1 VSRPEPAG
9 PPPAAPFEPRHGWLL
24 AVLIFVAVV
33 LVLCY
38 PMLGGQFIAGPDSD
52 QYVAGY
58 AFRNFAAEYWRSH
71 HAIPLWNPY
80 IFGGLPY
87 VGAMHGDVFY
97 PTAWLRW
104 ILPTGSAMNLG
115 FAVHLVLAG
124 AGMFALLRGLRLS
137 WTAAVAGGLAYELSG
152 IVASLVYPGHDGK
165 LFVSALAPFLFL
177 ALLRAIRHRS
187 LSAFGAAG
195 LVIGLAL
202 HGHPQM
208 SYYLLIAVGLW
219 TLFLVFWDTE
229 GPRGRARWR
238 ALGWSVIAVALGF
251 GLYAIQALPFAAYI
265 PYSPRAAGGPSGG
278 WEYATGY
285 GFPPAELWS
294 LVYPQINGITT
305 SYSGSNFLK
314 HHTEHLG
321 VVVILLALCGLGG
334 GGEER
339 RRERLV
345 LGVIA
350 GLFLLVALGG
360 HTPFY
365 RAWYELV
372 PKMKQVRAAGMAFY
386 LVALVVAVFAGLGA
400 ERLLTG
406 KVPARRVLI
415 GGGFFALLGLLG
427 AIGGLDGIAQ
437 SIAAPELVERAV
449 QNAGQVRTGGIRL
462 FLAAGLGAGILY
474 AIRAGKLRGAQAV
487 AALLLIVAA
496 DLWSIDRE
504 FFFFGGTPA
513 QLFGNDSVTL
523 AMRKA
528 PLPYRVW
535 DPKGVYQEVGAYPGS
550 WLMGVDVP
558 QLLGY
563 HGNELRAFDDLL
575 GGKNAWKNQPSPA
588 LLQLFAVR
596 YVVLSHAQTL
606 PGFHQILGP
615 VPTTVGSSALLYEAD
630 TIPPYVRLMAGAVKA
645 PADQIAETVVLSR
658 FPALQVALY
667 PEGERVAPAELGGRL
682 PDPPA
687 ASARL
692 TAWDAGKMRI
702 AIEGRDPRPL
712 YLVIGE
718 NWYKDWTATV
728 DGAVVPVLRAQNTLL
743 SVVVPAGAKEISLE
757 FRSKEYQQGKLI
769 SLLALLGL
777 FALMVIPRFRQR
789 GRSDV

>member
-1 VSRPEPAG
+1 MKQPDTTDLTER
-9 PPPAAPFEPRHGWLL
+9 PRHGWLL
-24 AVLIFVAVV
+24 AVLLFVAAA

-38 PMLGGQFIAGPDSD
+38 PMLSGQFIAGPGSD

-104 ILPTGSAMNLG
+104 FLPTGTAMNLG
-115 FAVHLVLAG
+115 FALHLVLAG
-124 AGMFALLRGLRLS
+124 VGMFALLRGLRLS

-165 LFVSALAPFLFL
+165 LFVSALAPFLLL

-208 SYYLLIAVGLW
+208 SYYLLIAAGLW
-219 TLFLVFWDTE
+219 TLFLVFWDPE
-229 GPRGRARWR
+229 GPRGPARWR
-238 ALGWSVIAVALGF
+238 ALGWSVLAVGLGF
-251 GLYAIQALPFAAYI
+251 GLYAVQALPFAAYI

-285 GFPPAELWS
+285 AFPPAELWS
-294 LVYPQINGITT
+294 LVYPQINGITAT
-305 SYSGSNFLK
+305 YSGTNCLK

-321 VVVILLALCGLGG
+321 AVVILLALCGLGG
-334 GGEER
+334 GGRGQER
-339 RRERLV
+339 HRERV
-345 LGVIA
+345 ALGAIA
-350 GLFLLVALGG
+350 ALFLLVAFGG

-386 LVALVVAVFAGLGA
+386 LVALVGCVFAGLGA
-400 ERLLTG
+400 ERLLAG
-406 KVPARRVLI
+406 KVPARRILI
-415 GGGFFALLGLLG
+415 GGAVFAVLGLLG
-427 AIGGLDGIAQ
+427 AIGALDGIAQ
-437 SIAAPELVERAV
+437 SLAAPELMQRAV
-449 QNAGQVRTGGIRL
+449 QNAGEIRAGGIRL
-462 FLAAGLGAGILY
+462 LLAASLGAGVLY
-474 AIRAGKLRGAQAV
+474 AIRAGRLPGRQATL
-487 AALLLIVAA
+487 ALLLVIGG

-504 FFFFGGTPA
+504 FFFFGGSPA
-513 QLFGNDSVTL
+513 QLFGNDSLTL
-523 AMRKA
+523 AMRKS

-535 DPKGVYQEVGAYPGS
+535 DPKGVYEQLGAYPGS

-575 GGKNAWKNQPSPA
+575 GEKNAWKNQPSPA

-596 YVVLSHAQTL
+596 YVLLTQAQTL
-606 PGFHQILGP
+606 PGYHQILGP
-615 VPTTVGSSALLYEAD
+615 TATTVGSAALLYEAD
-630 TIPPYVRLMAGAVKA
+630 TIPPYLRLMAGALKA
-645 PADQIAETVVLSR
+645 PAEQIAGTVVLPR

-667 PEGERVAPAELGGRL
+667 PEGEQVSPGDLGGRL
-682 PDPPA
+682 PEPPRA
-687 ASARL
+687 VARL
-692 TAWDAGKMRI
+692 AAWDAGKMRV
-702 AIEGRDPRPL
+702 AIEGSDPRPL

-728 DGAVVPVLRAQNTLL
+728 DGAAAPVLRAQNTLL
-743 SVVVPAGAKEISLE
+743 SVVVPPGAKEISLE
-757 FRSKEYQQGKLI
+757 FRSKEYQRGKLI
-769 SLLALLGL
+769 SLLALL
-777 FALMVIPRFRQR
+777 ALAALIIIPQLRAR
-789 GRSDV
+789 GRSNV